1 MRRAAGAVL
10 ALILLIAGCA
20 PAQEAGQSEQ
30 SAPQG
35 EQEAQMKITLDVGGA
50 MFTATLAAGEAADVF
65 AARLPMTLEMR
76 ELNGNEKYCY
86 LDDALPAD
94 ASCPNTIAAGDLML
108 FGSSCVVLF
117 YESFSTSYSYTPL
130 GRLDDASGLAAA
142 AGDGP
147 VTVTFALCEG

>member
-1 MRRAAGAVL
+1 ML
-10 ALILLIAGCA
+10 ALVLLLAGCA
-20 PAQEAGQSEQ
+20 PARAAGQSGQ
-30 SAPQG
+30 SVPQG
-35 EQEAQMKITLDVGGA
+35 EQEAQMKITLDVGGSV
-50 MFTATLAAGEAADVF
+50 FTATLAAGEAADAF

-86 LDDALPAD
+86 LDSGFPTD
-94 ASCPNTIAAGDLML
+94 ASCPHTIRAGDLML

-142 AGDGP
+142 AGGGS